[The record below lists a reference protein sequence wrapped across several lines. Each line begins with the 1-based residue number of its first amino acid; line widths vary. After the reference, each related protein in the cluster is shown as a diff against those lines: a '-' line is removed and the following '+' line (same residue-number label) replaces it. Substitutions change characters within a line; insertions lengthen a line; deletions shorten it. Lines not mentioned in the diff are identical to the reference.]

1 MKPVRYLVCYDVA
14 DPLRLG
20 RIYRLVSEEAA
31 LVQYSVYLYEG
42 TTCSVQALA
51 REISSLIDPKEDDI
65 RVYALPPCPRVIR
78 LGRMFGQ
85 GAAFLPGD
93 RSGLLGPQGISDGER
108 LCSASGKREE

>member
-20 RIYRLVSEEAA
+20 RIYRLLSGEAA

-42 TTCSVQALA
+42 TTGSVQALA
-51 REISSLIDPKEDDI
+51 REISSLIDPREDDI
-65 RVYALPPCPRVIR
+65 RIYALPPCPKVIR

-93 RSGLLGPQGISDGER
+93 RSGFLKPEGVGDEGR